1 LAWIVCVTMVVVG
14 SLMPDNSLPIRAL
27 GRLHIS
33 DKIQHFAAYAVLA
46 FLPAIHERPR
56 IVGAIVLGLI
66 GLGVLLEFAQSLA
79 SRNFELA
86 DMFADAVGVTMG
98 AVAGWPLRR

>member
-1 LAWIVCVTMVVVG
+1 M
-14 SLMPDNSLPIRAL
+14 RAL

-56 IVGAIVLGLI
+56 IVGAIALGLI
-66 GLGVLLEFAQSLA
+66 GLGVLLELGQPLA
-79 SRNFELA
+79 SRNFEFADMLA
-86 DMFADAVGVTMG
+86 DAIGVTIG

>member
-1 LAWIVCVTMVVVG
+1 MVVVG

-33 DKIQHFAAYAVLA
+33 DKIQHFAAYAFLA

-56 IVGAIVLGLI
+56 IVWAIVLGLI
-66 GLGVLLEFAQSLA
+66 GLGVLLEFGQSLA
-79 SRNFELA
+79 SRDFELA
-86 DMFADAVGVTMG
+86 DMLADAVGVIVG